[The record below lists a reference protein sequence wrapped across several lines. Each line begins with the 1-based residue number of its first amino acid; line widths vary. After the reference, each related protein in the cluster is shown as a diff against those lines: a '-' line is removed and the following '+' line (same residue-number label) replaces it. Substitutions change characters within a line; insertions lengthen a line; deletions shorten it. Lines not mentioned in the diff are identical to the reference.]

1 MTEPVSEPISDTVNS
16 ETSAIRERAAT
27 DAIEALFKH
36 VVRYEGSDLFLQSD
50 SPPSFR
56 VDGHV
61 QRISNS
67 PTPRA
72 LMKRLFESIL
82 AKHQQEQFHRTGEVD
97 TALDM
102 AGIGRFRVNVFSHRG
117 QLGYVFRHLRSS
129 LPEIS
134 SLQLPVPQIE
144 RLARLRRGIVLVT
157 GTAGSGKSTTLAS
170 MIHFLNRN
178 EARHI
183 VTLEDPV
190 EFLFESQRC
199 TIHQREVGVDTLSFA
214 AALKHIVRQSPDVI
228 MVGEMRDRDTV
239 EATLH
244 AAETGHLVFSTLH
257 TVNAAQTV
265 ERIVS
270 FFSAEHHALVRTQL
284 GTLLEGVVSQRLLPC
299 ASGNG
304 RVPAVELMIATP
316 TISEMIAEGRTGE
329 IRGALRDGAQHFG
342 TQTFNQSIVGLVRAG
357 LISVDEALAASDD
370 PDEIQM
376 DLRGFS
382 RGSRGRA
389 VFDGQGFSASTSG
402 PPKAQR
408 PPQQQ

>member
-1 MTEPVSEPISDTVNS
+1 LSVSEPISESINS
-16 ETSAIRERAAT
+16 ATGVIRERAAT

-36 VVRYEGSDLFLQSD
+36 VVRYEGSDLFISADQ
-50 SPPSFR
+50 PPTFR

-61 QRISNS
+61 QKITNA
-67 PTPRA
+67 PTPAA
-72 LMKRLFESIL
+72 LTQRLFESIL
-82 AKHQQEQFHRTGEVD
+82 SKHQQEQFVRTGEVD

-129 LPEIS
+129 LPDIA
-134 SLQLPVPQIE
+134 SLRLPVAQLE
-144 RLARLRRGIVLVT
+144 KLARLRRGIVLVT

-239 EATLH
+239 ESTMH

-270 FFSAEHHALVRTQL
+270 FFTPEQHSLVRSQL

-304 RVPAVELMIATP
+304 RVPAVELMLSTP
-316 TISEMIAEGRTGE
+316 TISEMIANGRTGE
-329 IRGALRDGAQHFG
+329 IRAALRDGAHHFG
-342 TQTFNQSIVGLVRAG
+342 TQTFNQSIVELVRGG

-389 VFDGQGFSASTSG
+389 VFDGQGFSSATSV
-402 PPKAQR
+402 PPVR
-408 PPQQQ
+408 PRPAT

>member
-1 MTEPVSEPISDTVNS
+1 LSVSEPISESMNS
-16 ETSAIRERAAT
+16 ETGVIRERAAT

-36 VVRYEGSDLFLQSD
+36 VVKYEGSDLFLQAD
-50 SPPSFR
+50 APPTFR

-61 QRISNS
+61 QKITNT
-67 PTPRA
+67 PTPSA
-72 LMKRLFESIL
+72 LTQRLFEAIL
-82 AKHQQEQFHRTGEVD
+82 SKHQQEQFVRTGEVD

-117 QLGYVFRHLRSS
+117 QLGYVFRHLKSNV
-129 LPEIS
+129 PE
-134 SLQLPVPQIE
+134 LAALRLPVKQLE
-144 RLARLRRGIVLVT
+144 ALSRLRRGIVLVT

-190 EFLFESQRC
+190 EFLFESGRC

-239 EATLH
+239 ESTLH

-270 FFSAEHHALVRTQL
+270 FFTPEQHALVRSQL
-284 GTLLEGVVSQRLLPC
+284 GTLLQGVVSQRLLPC

-304 RVPAVELMIATP
+304 RVPAVELMLSTP
-316 TISEMIAEGRTGE
+316 TISEMISTGRTSE
-329 IRGALRDGAQHFG
+329 IRAALRDGAPHFG
-342 TQTFNQSIVGLVRAG
+342 TQTFNQSIVELVRG
-357 LISVDEALAASDD
+357 GFITVDEALAASDD

-389 VFDGQGFSASTSG
+389 VFDGQGFSAG
-402 PPKAQR
+402 AGAPPVR
-408 PPQQQ
+408 PRPAT